1 MAREAS
7 EGVERTRSRLDGSPA
22 IDTRVGALSI
32 DPTASGESVVASVA
46 ASADNLRST
55 VTAAATARRVF
66 RDRCESHVHVAAVEA
81 CVGTA
86 CSLAGDPDTAVR
98 FLARAVH
105 FSPGSSA
112 FRGELA
118 RVATYTSR
126 GHAVTAA
133 GCLVPAPSAQSV
145 VTPTYTSPEA
155 CAIARY
161 ATVAS
166 TVHAAAACDCVEGWP
181 VRDERRRDLAR
192 QGVPPVTVRDIGG
205 GCVRAARPRRG
216 PTRGG
221 GRRWRWGPWESARG
235 SRVGMG
241 VRHQTS
247 DSPRRVERRRRRR
260 RWRAG
265 TRTSP
270 ARRYAPR
277 PSPRWWSA
285 RIRRWCTRDGAR
297 RLERGKDPSQ
307 RRRRRRRSLGAFGP
321 PGTTRVVRLSS
332 DRPSL

>member
-1 MAREAS
+1 MSWRGRRPRVSNVRVQGSTGPPRSTQGSAL
-7 EGVERTRSRLDGSPA
+7 SRLTRRLPASPSSPPSPRA
-22 IDTRVGALSI
+22 RT
-32 DPTASGESVVASVA
+32 TFE
-46 ASADNLRST
+46 ST

-221 GRRWRWGPWESARG
+221 GRRWRWGPWSPRVGVEWGWESVIKLPTGRRG
-235 SRVGMG
+235 SSGGGGGDGGEQERAPRLRDVMRRVRVRDGGVHGYGAG
-241 VRHQTS
+241 VRET
-247 DSPRRVERRRRRR
+247 V
-260 RWRAG
+260 RAG
-265 TRTSP
+265 WSGERTCPSGGGVDADRSVP
-270 ARRYAPR
+270 LGRRG
-277 PSPRWWSA
+277 
-285 RIRRWCTRDGAR
+285 RRGLCG
-297 RLERGKDPSQ
+297 
-307 RRRRRRRSLGAFGP
+307 
-321 PGTTRVVRLSS
+321 
-332 DRPSL
+332 